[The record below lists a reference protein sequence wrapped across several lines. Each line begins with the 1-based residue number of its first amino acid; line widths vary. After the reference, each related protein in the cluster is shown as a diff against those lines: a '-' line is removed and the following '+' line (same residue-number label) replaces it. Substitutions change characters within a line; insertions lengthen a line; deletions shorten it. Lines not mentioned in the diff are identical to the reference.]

1 MTMEIYVTPTC
12 TWSNKLKT
20 WLKSKKIKYEE
31 KDTSESQNGIF
42 RDELLEKT
50 NQLSTPVI
58 DVNGELIIGFNE
70 KAIESALNKQNK

>member
-1 MTMEIYVTPTC
+1 MEIYVTPTC

>member
-31 KDTSESQNGIF
+31 KDTS
-42 RDELLEKT
+42 
-50 NQLSTPVI
+50 
-58 DVNGELIIGFNE
+58 
-70 KAIESALNKQNK
+70 

>member
-1 MTMEIYVTPTC
+1 MTMQIYVTPTC

-20 WLKSKKIKYEE
+20 WLKNKKIKYEE
-31 KDTSESQNGIF
+31 KDTSESQNGLF

-58 DVNGELIIGFNE
+58 DVNGEIIIGFNE
-70 KAIESALNKQNK
+70 KAIEAALNKNE